1 MSDMT
6 LCEGSFG
13 MPPAV
18 RKREIPLLVTSLLMG
33 AIVHENFQGR
43 KDTVAFEID
52 GQFTVLARPDYEL
65 INQIA
70 CVINNHLKLSKLVS
84 LKQCIEITRMAA
96 LELERL
102 GDDRAGKKGIL
113 MLKDRTGSGYWRMV
127 FPAQYMDE
135 LGIYIDITAV
145 GVPFNDLLEYHTI
158 YVQRIHDWES
168 FYMLERAK
176 KAGKRIV
183 YDLDDDIFN
192 IDKDNPASRVIRRD
206 EQMAAVACMRLA
218 DAITTTTST
227 LATVIRGATE
237 GLEAIIIP
245 NAIHPEDGWIP
256 TPLTGSQDGFQR
268 IFWQGG
274 ESHGED
280 WAECIDAVDAVLS
293 ERANVR
299 MVILGY
305 LSPILYRYVQRPAW
319 KGKVEF
325 LEFRDPETYFK
336 IMKFVRAEVGL
347 APLKDT
353 PFNRSKSELKFL
365 EYSAMGIPTVASDVK
380 PYADIITHEENGFI
394 ATSSNEWYS
403 SIITCLDDKKKRFPM
418 IAAARNTIKDGY
430 DIREMAK
437 VWKSILMGTEA

>member
-1 MSDMT
+1 
-6 LCEGSFG
+6 
-13 MPPAV
+13 
-18 RKREIPLLVTSLLMG
+18 
-33 AIVHENFQGR
+33 
-43 KDTVAFEID
+43 
-52 GQFTVLARPDYEL
+52 
-65 INQIA
+65 
-70 CVINNHLKLSKLVS
+70 
-84 LKQCIEITRMAA
+84 
-96 LELERL
+96 
-102 GDDRAGKKGIL
+102 
-113 MLKDRTGSGYWRMV
+113 MV
-127 FPAQYMDE
+127 FPAHYMDKSDV
-135 LGIYIDITAV
+135 YVDITAV

-158 YVQRIHDWES
+158 YIQRTHDWES
-168 FYMLERAK
+168 FYLLERAK

-192 IDKDNPASRVIRRD
+192 IDKDNPASRLIGRD
-206 EQMAAVACMRLA
+206 EQMAAVACMKLA
-218 DAITTTTST
+218 DGVTTTTST
-227 LATVIRGATE
+227 LANVIRGATE
-237 GLEAIIIP
+237 GVDATIIP
-245 NAIHPEDGWIP
+245 NAVNPDDGWLP
-256 TPLTGSQDGFQR
+256 TPLTGSQDGFKR

-280 WAECIDAVDAVLS
+280 WLECVDAVDAVMN
-293 ERANVR
+293 ERKDVR
-299 MVILGY
+299 LVILGY
-305 LSPILYRYVQRPAW
+305 LSQVLYRYINLPSW

-394 ATSSNEWYS
+394 ATSSNEWYN

-418 IAAARNTIKDGY
+418 IAAARTTIKEGY

-437 VWKSILMGTEA
+437 VWKAVLMGIESGS